1 MIRPAMYIQTNQR
14 GKSEKQQQKKSQVQ
28 QRKKPLRIEY
38 EDNTVSFTLYTEA

>member
-14 GKSEKQQQKKSQVQ
+14 GKSEKKKSQVQ

>member
-14 GKSEKQQQKKSQVQ
+14 GKSEKKKKSQVQ